1 MFQAIKITAL
11 KTVLLL
17 IGFVLLNIHFAEAQ
31 QPNPVIGSVGTMSAS
46 ALASRSTHC
55 VKDCVSLLY

>member
-31 QPNPVIGSVGTMSAS
+31 QPNPLIAFVGN
-46 ALASRSTHC
+46 
-55 VKDCVSLLY
+55 